1 MARSRAW
8 ATLASVAAWVTLACV
23 MAVVF
28 TAVVGV
34 RTSVTELSSQ
44 APTHGVS
51 AKASRGGLDSY
62 FRKQSLAIKQQAAKD
77 EAQKKRHMS
86 AAAANADLNK
96 YFDSLQSHTKKGKL
110 TTLAKEVTD
119 LSKDVKAILQPMKQ
133 LQDSA
138 TASKNAV
145 SSLKEDTKMLLKD
158 DTSRRGVA
166 ERAEKAAE
174 RAAESAK
181 TAANRRAQDETIV
194 IRQAL
199 KRVPKTKYLKAKQV
213 NPKMTVEGLPPN
225 WAAYMDMK
233 TKYAYFYNKHS
244 GKSSWIN
251 PKGGALSVKGLPAGW
266 EALEEKGGKDYYV
279 NIKSGRSTWED
290 PRVIPG
296 GKVLA
301 LINRGSRHRAV
312 MHRQAEKMAK
322 LAALSDDNGVY
333 SHNYARSQWAD
344 KDWMKFLD
352 TDHASAKAQSLMT
365 TNQQLRRGEVGSEQA
380 MPHQVASDSY

>member
-1 MARSRAW
+1 M
-8 ATLASVAAWVTLACV
+8 
-23 MAVVF
+23 
-28 TAVVGV
+28 
-34 RTSVTELSSQ
+34 
-44 APTHGVS
+44 S

-199 KRVPKTKYLKAKQV
+199 KRVPKTKYLKVGATLAGCACV
-213 NPKMTVEGLPPN
+213 FREYTILFSSCLALCVPVR
-225 WAAYMDMK
+225 
-233 TKYAYFYNKHS
+233 AYFVS
-244 GKSSWIN
+244 GVL
-251 PKGGALSVKGLPAGW
+251 AFCLLLRRALAQLSVLPFPP
-266 EALEEKGGKDYYV
+266 
-279 NIKSGRSTWED
+279 TC
-290 PRVIPG
+290 
-296 GKVLA
+296 
-301 LINRGSRHRAV
+301 
-312 MHRQAEKMAK
+312 
-322 LAALSDDNGVY
+322 
-333 SHNYARSQWAD
+333 
-344 KDWMKFLD
+344 
-352 TDHASAKAQSLMT
+352 
-365 TNQQLRRGEVGSEQA
+365 
-380 MPHQVASDSY
+380 